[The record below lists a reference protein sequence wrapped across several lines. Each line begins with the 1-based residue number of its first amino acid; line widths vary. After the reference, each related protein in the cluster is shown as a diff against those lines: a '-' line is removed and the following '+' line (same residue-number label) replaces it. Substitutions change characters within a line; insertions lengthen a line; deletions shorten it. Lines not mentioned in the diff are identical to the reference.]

1 LLWKRKY
8 GVRDSDVISQDGVS
22 LTQSNNSK
30 QDLVENN
37 YGLVH
42 ACANKFRGRGV
53 EYDDLFQAGCIG
65 LIKAAGNFDSSRGF
79 AFSTYAVPVILGEI
93 KRIFRDGGAVK
104 IGRSLKEKARHA
116 MHIKEELSTELGR
129 EPTISELA
137 EKLGVD
143 VSQAAELITVSMPVI
158 SLTATDEKGT
168 VQLDIPT
175 PAPEEEISEKLALK
189 TVVASLEEKDRQLIE
204 LRYYKGLTQVKTA
217 EKLGMSQVQVSRR
230 EKAILMHMRKAMT

>member
-1 LLWKRKY
+1 MTETN
-8 GVRDSDVISQDGVS
+8 IS
-22 LTQSNNSK
+22 K
-30 QDLVENN
+30 EEMIENN

-65 LIKAAGNFDSSRGF
+65 LIKAAKNFDPSRGF

-116 MHIKEELSTELGR
+116 MHIKENMALELGR
-129 EPTISELA
+129 EPTVSELA

-143 VSQAAELITVSMPVI
+143 ISQAAELITVSMPVI
-158 SLTATDEKGT
+158 SSKLLFQVTNLIK
-168 VQLDIPT
+168 QL
-175 PAPEEEISEKLALK
+175 SYMMLQKK
-189 TVVASLEEKDRQLIE
+189 NF
-204 LRYYKGLTQVKTA
+204 
-217 EKLGMSQVQVSRR
+217 
-230 EKAILMHMRKAMT
+230 MTL

>member
-1 LLWKRKY
+1 M
-8 GVRDSDVISQDGVS
+8 
-22 LTQSNNSK
+22 TQSKITKEDMIES
-30 QDLVENN
+30 N

-65 LIKAAGNFDSSRGF
+65 LIKAADKFDPDRGF

-116 MHIKEELSTELGR
+116 MRIKEEMAVRLGR

-137 EKLGVD
+137 EELETD
-143 VSQAAELITVSMPVI
+143 VAQAAELITISMPVI

-175 PAPEEEISEKLALK
+175 DAPEESISEKLALK
-189 TVVASLEEKDRQLIE
+189 AVVNSLEERDRRLIE
-204 LRYYKGLTQVKTA
+204 LRYFKGLTQVKTA
-217 EKLGMSQVQVSRR
+217 KELGMSQVQVSRR
-230 EKAILMHMRKAMT
+230 EKAILIYMRKAMS

>member
-1 LLWKRKY
+1 MTENK
-8 GVRDSDVISQDGVS
+8 I
-22 LTQSNNSK
+22 SK
-30 QDLVENN
+30 QDMIENN

-65 LIKAAGNFDSSRGF
+65 LIKAAEKFDPQRGF

-93 KRIFRDGGAVK
+93 KRIFRDGGSVK

-116 MHIKEELSTELGR
+116 MRIKEEMSVTIGR

-137 EKLGVD
+137 EELGVD
-143 VSQAAELITVSMPVI
+143 VPQAAELITISMPVI

-175 PAPEEEISEKLALK
+175 DAPEEAISEKLALK
-189 TVVASLEEKDRQLIE
+189 AVVNSLEERDRKLIE
-204 LRYYKGLTQVKTA
+204 LRYFKGLTQVKTA
-217 EKLGMSQVQVSRR
+217 KELGMSQVQVSRR
-230 EKAILMHMRKAMT
+230 EKAILIYMRKAMS